1 MSILVLAKYCLGV
14 FLYSILIA
22 KITNHILSGECMNK
36 YYAIM
41 FAMMG
46 YLSMTCAPACKQAP
60 VVDMHYDGLQ
70 IDRSLEM
77 DIDSIQATLIKTYE
91 MRFCYI
97 SFVRINGQEYIV
109 KQKKS
114 NYFKKIVSVV
124 RDAITAH
131 IAEDF
136 GIAHRI
142 AMIPAGKA
150 FPGKPRTDWPAT
162 LHTIAPG
169 KMIKAQNSRYN
180 SMDIKQADIGFRRDM
195 LTWMVKHPVLVMIV
209 AMDTFLCNHD
219 RHRGN
224 LFYHGKTD
232 SFCAIDMDSSFKY
245 NLCALA
251 CKNFTAMMNSRNLR
265 LTSREI
271 DALISYKEYLEFLID
286 RHHPEDTIAQY
297 DEFVD
302 RAGFVEENS
311 ALYTQKIVLE
321 IERNRRMI
329 KESYKDVLRLIP
341 ILEKLIKTSKKRLK
355 QLI

>member
-1 MSILVLAKYCLGV
+1 MK
-14 FLYSILIA
+14 
-22 KITNHILSGECMNK
+22 K

-41 FAMMG
+41 CAMMFS
-46 YLSMTCAPACKQAP
+46 LPIACAP
-60 VVDMHYDGLQ
+60 VREWVREIDVDRDELQ
-70 IDRSLEM
+70 VNRALEI
-77 DIDSIQATLIKTYE
+77 DIDNVEATLIKTYE

-142 AMIPAGKA
+142 AMIPAGKK

-169 KMIKAQNSRYN
+169 KMIKAQNSRYDGMN
-180 SMDIKQADIGFRRDM
+180 IKQADIGFRRDM
-195 LTWMVKHPVLVMIV
+195 LTWMIKHPTLIMIV

-251 CKNFTAMMNSRNLR
+251 CKNFTAMLNNRNLR
-265 LTSREI
+265 LSSREI
-271 DALISYKEYLEFLID
+271 GALTSYKEYLEFLID

-302 RAGFVEENS
+302 CAGFVEGNP
-311 ALYTQKIVLE
+311 ALYTQWIALE

-329 KESYKDVLRLIP
+329 RESYKDVLTLIP
-341 ILEKLIKTSKKRLK
+341 ILEQLIKVSKKRLK
-355 QLI
+355 QLF

>member
-1 MSILVLAKYCLGV
+1 MKKYSAVICAML
-14 FLYSILIA
+14 FS
-22 KITNHILSGECMNK
+22 LSLM
-36 YYAIM
+36 
-41 FAMMG
+41 
-46 YLSMTCAPACKQAP
+46 CAPNRAE
-60 VVDMHYDGLQ
+60 L
-70 IDRSLEM
+70 I
-77 DIDSIQATLIKTYE
+77 DIDIDNDEIESSRVLNIDIDTVDAQLIKTLE

-97 SFVRINGQEYIV
+97 SFVRINGEEYIV

-136 GIAHRI
+136 GIAHRVAI
-142 AMIPAGKA
+142 IPAGKK

-169 KMIKAQNSRYN
+169 KMVKAQNSKYN
-180 SMDIKQADIGFRRDM
+180 GMNIKQADVGFRRDM
-195 LTWMVKHPVLVMIV
+195 LSWMMKHPVLIMMV

-224 LFYHGKTD
+224 LFYQAKND

-251 CKNFTAMMNSRNLR
+251 CKNFTAMINNRNLR
-265 LTSREI
+265 LSGREI
-271 DALISYKEYLEFLID
+271 ETLITYKEYLEFLID
-286 RHHPEDTIAQY
+286 RHRPEDTLQQY
-297 DEFVD
+297 DMFVD
-302 RAGFVEENS
+302 SAGFVEGS
-311 ALYTQKIVLE
+311 PALYTQKIVLE

-329 KESYKDVLRLIP
+329 KESYKDALRLIP
-341 ILEKLIKTSKKRLK
+341 ILEQLIKVSKKRLR